1 MPIPPRM
8 RSLQHLLASLAIAL
22 IVMGLTPLASPGAP
36 GVAAVD
42 SWIVSG
48 RKGPIGVGVH
58 SPDGDGQTLTR
69 RIQAGRKVTFT
80 ISAKRTGTGRSSV
93 TFLGCAGAPG
103 FAVTYRLPDGT
114 VVTLDVTG
122 SGYVYR
128 QVDVGQIV
136 RMRLTVDTAPS
147 SAGDEAFCGVGAYT
161 PDRGD
166 VVGARI
172 VAV

>member
-1 MPIPPRM
+1 M
-8 RSLQHLLASLAIAL
+8 RSARFLLASLGLAL
-22 IVMGLTPLASPGAP
+22 IAIGLTPLASPGAP
-36 GVAAVD
+36 VAGVD

-48 RKGPIGVGVH
+48 RKGPIGVGVR

-69 RIQAGRKVTFT
+69 RIEAGRAITFT
-80 ISAKRTGTGRSSV
+80 VSAKRTGSGRSSV

-114 VVTLDVTG
+114 EVTLDVTG

-128 QVDVGQIV
+128 QVDVGEV
-136 RMRLTVDTAPS
+136 ARMRLTVDTAPS
-147 SAGDEAFCGVGAYT
+147 SAGKQAFCGVGAYT